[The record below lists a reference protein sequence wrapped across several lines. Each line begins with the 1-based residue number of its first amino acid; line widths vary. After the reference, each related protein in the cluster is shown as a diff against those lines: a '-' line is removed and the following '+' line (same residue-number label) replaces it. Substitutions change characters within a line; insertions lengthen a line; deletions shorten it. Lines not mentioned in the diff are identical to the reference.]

1 MCRSWNRRPEVGS
14 AFSSFSDLPSE
25 TIPLSSSFPVRVK
38 IDRTEKSSTVEQRRD
53 LWVPTD
59 KIHHRVLSSKSP
71 KQEATKLGGATAE
84 IMSDLLAFEADR
96 RAVNIT
102 INSIGTELTR
112 EDRRKLYSSF
122 GLLYPYGHEEL
133 AVCEDIDQVRGVME
147 KYPAYQ
153 HIFGKLSYGESQMLD
168 KAFYEEEVKR
178 LCLYFEQQFHYGVF
192 FAYMRLRE
200 QEIRNLMWISECGSK
215 SEI

>member
-71 KQEATKLGGATAE
+71 KQEATVSSR
-84 IMSDLLAFEADR
+84 SDLLLFKFELNVEASPSQQTYASHADIFPSTKPGTK
-96 RAVNIT
+96 ANLSFDDIEVNLGDLEAEFT
-102 INSIGTELTR
+102 
-112 EDRRKLYSSF
+112 
-122 GLLYPYGHEEL
+122 
-133 AVCEDIDQVRGVME
+133 Q
-147 KYPAYQ
+147 
-153 HIFGKLSYGESQMLD
+153 
-168 KAFYEEEVKR
+168 
-178 LCLYFEQQFHYGVF
+178 
-192 FAYMRLRE
+192 AYMLTMG
-200 QEIRNLMWISECGSK
+200 NK
-215 SEI
+215 SN

>member
-71 KQEATKLGGATAE
+71 KQEATVSSR
-84 IMSDLLAFEADR
+84 SDLLLFKFE
-96 RAVNIT
+96 VT
-102 INSIGTELTR
+102 TG
-112 EDRRKLYSSF
+112 F
-122 GLLYPYGHEEL
+122 
-133 AVCEDIDQVRGVME
+133 
-147 KYPAYQ
+147 
-153 HIFGKLSYGESQMLD
+153 
-168 KAFYEEEVKR
+168 
-178 LCLYFEQQFHYGVF
+178 
-192 FAYMRLRE
+192 
-200 QEIRNLMWISECGSK
+200 
-215 SEI
+215 